1 MGGALLVFVREHHT
15 LYRAARRTGYDEVMA
30 ESLGS
35 KIAAGAAWMV
45 VFKLLDRSIGIVSV
59 VILARLLVP
68 ADFGLVALATA
79 MIAVVELL
87 SAFNFDMALIQKQQ
101 ATTAHYDTAWTLNV
115 AMATVCALLV
125 VVAAF
130 PAAAFYGDSR
140 LGPVMLLLA
149 LATWIRGFENVGV
162 VTFRKE
168 LKLDREFRL
177 LLIKRIGVFLTT
189 ISIALAIRSHWALV
203 AGILAGSVGGVV
215 LSYLF
220 HPFRPRFDLSA
231 RDELLHFS
239 KWMVFS
245 NVIDTLGSRAADLII
260 GKTLGPGP
268 LGVFNL
274 AYEISHL
281 PSTVLS
287 APVNRAVY
295 PGYAKVASDQTR
307 LAAQFLGVL
316 GLTALLTA
324 PVAFGIASVAPLLVP
339 LLLGDAWLEAV
350 PLMTILALSGLLAS
364 LRTNAGYVFL
374 ALGRSELLTVMNAVR
389 FAVLV
394 PALVVGTVYFGAR
407 GAAWTMFGASIVMLP
422 VTHYFMHR
430 VLRIRWAEQGK
441 VLWRPA
447 VAAIG
452 MTLLV
457 REYLAW
463 TEHGLAAGNAV
474 LALASAVVL
483 GIAAYVSFTGLL
495 WAVSGFPQSAEARV
509 MGVLRSFLGS
519 LREKAG

>member
-1 MGGALLVFVREHHT
+1 
-15 LYRAARRTGYDEVMA
+15 
-30 ESLGS
+30 
-35 KIAAGAAWMV
+35 MV
-45 VFKLLDRSIGIVSV
+45 VFKLVDRSIGIVSV

-68 ADFGLVALATA
+68 ADFGLVALATG

-101 ATTAHYDTAWTLNV
+101 ATTTHYDTAWTLNV

-130 PAAAFYGDSR
+130 PAGAFYGDSR

-168 LKLDREFRL
+168 LRLDREFRL

-189 ISIALAIRSHWALV
+189 ILIALATRSHWALV

-231 RDELLHFS
+231 RGELLHFS

-260 GKTLGPGP
+260 GKTLGPGS

-281 PSTVLS
+281 PTELS

-295 PGYAKVASDQTR
+295 PGYAMVASDQTR
-307 LAAQFLGVL
+307 LAAQFLDVL

-339 LLLGDAWLEAV
+339 LLLGDAWLGAV

-364 LRTNAGYVFL
+364 LCTNAGYLFL
-374 ALGRSELLTVMNAVR
+374 ALGRSELLTLMNAVR
-389 FAVLV
+389 FAVFV

-422 VTHYFMHR
+422 VTNYFMHR
-430 VLRIRWAEQGK
+430 VLHIRWAEQGK

-452 MTLLV
+452 MALLV

-463 TEHGLAAGNAV
+463 TEHGFATSNAV
-474 LALASAVVL
+474 LALASTVVL
-483 GIAAYVSFTGLL
+483 GIAAYVSFTGAL
-495 WAVSGFPQSAEARV
+495 WAVSGFPRSAEARL
-509 MGVLRSFLGS
+509 MTALRGFLTG
-519 LREKAG
+519 LRAKTR